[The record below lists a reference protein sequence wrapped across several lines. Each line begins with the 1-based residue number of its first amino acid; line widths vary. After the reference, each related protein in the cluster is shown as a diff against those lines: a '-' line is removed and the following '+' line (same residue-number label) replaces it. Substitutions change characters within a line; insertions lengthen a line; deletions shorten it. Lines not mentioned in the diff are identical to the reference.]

1 MAWPKTKKPRGPKS
15 SRLYEDMMRPADPEL
30 KAASWR
36 PIATLVAFTL
46 LMVGTSAAFFLYAQP
61 LLGVGFLLVG
71 VLPSVLTVVA
81 ANAQL
86 TRDLGP
92 RPVPDGAD
100 ELGDLLGDTGDELVR
115 SLSGSLLGPEL
126 AKLEEARTREA
137 ASTRS
142 WLEALPD
149 DVAFETVE
157 ATSDD
162 RTRLVGHA
170 LACAPGSARWLVFAH
185 GLDGTWRAG
194 MTFARSFAEK
204 GFNLL
209 FVELRAHG
217 SSGGAWVGTGW
228 LDRRDLVAWSQWVVR
243 RAGSDARVVL
253 MGQSMGAAAVLMASA
268 EEDLAPQVVTCVSE
282 ASYADWWNLAL
293 NRFTQTHTNPGT
305 VRRSSPHPFL
315 DVERLLLKSKPD
327 GYDLTLSRPVDAI
340 AHARVP
346 VLLIQDARDQTVPA
360 HMARK
365 LDAAAAADHEL
376 LVVESAG
383 HCLGAIADPEAY
395 FTHVLSFVERYA

>member
-1 MAWPKTKKPRGPKS
+1 MAWLKTKRPRGPKS
-15 SRLYEDMMRPADPEL
+15 SRLYEDMVRPADPEL

-46 LMVGTSAAFFLYAQP
+46 LMAGVSVAFFLYSQP

-71 VLPSVLTVVA
+71 VLPSVLTVAV

-92 RPVPDGAD
+92 RPAPDDD
-100 ELGDLLGDTGDELVR
+100 ELGDVLGDAGDELVR

-126 AKLEEARTREA
+126 AKLEEARAREA

-142 WLEALPD
+142 WLDALPD
-149 DVAFETVE
+149 GVAFETVE
-157 ATSDD
+157 VTSDD
-162 RTRLVGHA
+162 GTHLVGHA
-170 LACAPGSARWLVFAH
+170 LACAPDPARWLVFAH

-194 MTFARSFAEK
+194 MTFARNFAEK

-228 LDRRDLVAWSQWVVR
+228 LDRRDLVAWSRWVAR

-253 MGQSMGAAAVLMASA
+253 MGQSMGAAAVLMAAA
-268 EEDLAPQVVTCVSE
+268 EEDLAPQVVACVSE

-346 VLLIQDARDQTVPA
+346 VLLIQDAGDRMVPA

-365 LDAAAAADHEL
+365 LNAAAAADHEL

-395 FTHVLSFVERYA
+395 FTHVLSFAERYA

>member
-1 MAWPKTKKPRGPKS
+1 MAWPKTRKPHGPKS

-30 KAASWR
+30 KVASWW

-46 LMVGTSAAFFLYAQP
+46 LMAGVSVAFFLYSQL
-61 LLGVGFLLVG
+61 LLGLGFLLVG
-71 VLPSVLTVVA
+71 VLPSVLTVLV

-92 RPVPDGAD
+92 RPAPDDVD
-100 ELGDLLGDTGDELVR
+100 ELGDVLGDTGDALVR
-115 SLSGSLLGPEL
+115 FLSGPLLGSEL
-126 AKLEEARTREA
+126 AKLEDARAREA
-137 ASTRS
+137 ASTRA
-142 WLEALPD
+142 WLDALPD
-149 DVAFETVE
+149 GVAFETVE
-157 ATSDD
+157 TISDD
-162 RTRLVGHA
+162 GTRLVGHA
-170 LACAPGSARWLVFAH
+170 LSCAPASTRWLVFAH

-209 FVELRAHG
+209 FIELRAHG
-217 SSGGAWVGTGW
+217 ASGGAWVGTGW

-253 MGQSMGAAAVLMASA
+253 MGQSMGAAAALIASA
-268 EEDLAPQVVTCVSE
+268 EKDLASQVVACVSE
-282 ASYADWWNLAL
+282 AAYTDWWNLAL
-293 NRFTQTHTNPGT
+293 SKFVETRTSPGT

-315 DVERLLLKSKPD
+315 DVERLLLKSKSD
-327 GYDLTLSRPVDAI
+327 GYDLALSRPVDAI

-346 VLLIQDARDQTVPA
+346 VLLIQDANDRTVPM

-365 LDAAAAADHEL
+365 LDAAATGDHEL
-376 LVVESAG
+376 LVVRLAG
-383 HCLGAIADPEAY
+383 HCLGSLADPEVY
-395 FTHVLSFVERYA
+395 FSHVLSFVERYA